1 MPRYRFF
8 PILLLLSGCAHLGN
22 TPSESWERSRLW
34 DEAHGYFA
42 THDFA
47 SADSVFALMTELY
60 PDTNEGRE
68 SLFYLGAIHLDPR
81 NTAWNPETSE
91 ARLQQYLAADTPEG
105 RIHRRPEGETLFQLA
120 HQLNHPLEERISPL
134 QVEPQTRVVIRA
146 EEAQGTLQENE
157 RLRRELAA
165 REAELRQA
173 QQELE
178 RIRKTLTGGQ

>member
-1 MPRYRFF
+1 MKWNSFL
-8 PILLLLSGCAHLGN
+8 PILLLLSGCAHLGP
-22 TPSESWERSRLW
+22 TPSDALERVRLW
-34 DEAHGYFA
+34 DEAHGFFA
-42 THDFA
+42 AQDYA
-47 SADSVFALMTELY
+47 SADSVFSLMAERY

-81 NTAWNPETSE
+81 NTEWDPETAE
-91 ARLQQYLAADTPEG
+91 ARLQQYLGADTPEG

-120 HQLNHPLEERISPL
+120 HQLNLPMEERIGPL

-165 REAELRQA
+165 RETEVRQLRE
-173 QQELE
+173 ELE